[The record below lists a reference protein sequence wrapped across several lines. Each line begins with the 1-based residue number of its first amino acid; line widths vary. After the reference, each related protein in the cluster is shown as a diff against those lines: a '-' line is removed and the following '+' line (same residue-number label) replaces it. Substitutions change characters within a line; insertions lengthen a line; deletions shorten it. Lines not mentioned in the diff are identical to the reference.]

1 MECEVFI
8 FPDWSPPD
16 DPARPCRLR
25 PSDDNDDDANV
36 MRLTASEVEWERIEG
51 EKAREMEKLEEKGDV
66 FLLELDKTTFW
77 SGLESTPCP

>member
-1 MECEVFI
+1 MRGWGVNCYLGNAQIEWRLVERC
-8 FPDWSPPD
+8 FPK
-16 DPARPCRLR
+16 
-25 PSDDNDDDANV
+25 DDDANV

-66 FLLELDKTTFW
+66 FSFLELDKTTFW

>member
-1 MECEVFI
+1 MI
-8 FPDWSPPD
+8 RMTIDY
-16 DPARPCRLR
+16 
-25 PSDDNDDDANV
+25 ANV

>member
-1 MECEVFI
+1 MTI
-8 FPDWSPPD
+8 DY
-16 DPARPCRLR
+16 
-25 PSDDNDDDANV
+25 ANV